1 MDSNI
6 STNMAVAIALG
17 VVWEFIWKGLALWRA
32 GRRNESGWFVVL
44 LVVNSFGI
52 LPIFYL
58 LTHSKE
64 QSHESK

>member
-64 QSHESK
+64 QVHDSK

>member
-64 QSHESK
+64 QGHESK